1 MGYPR
6 ASIRKM
12 EIYLAREDGMSDF
25 MARSARNFILIKAAR
40 QIRQEIEKAGLDNLK
55 VLANAGI
62 SIVGTY
68 LNGCSPSEKATYRR
82 DLNALLQ
89 MGVTAD
95 KLLGEIARQM
105 PLLAPIM
112 VEKEGYKRA
121 EIEKLEAFAKEGQ
134 EAQK

>member
-1 MGYPR
+1 
-6 ASIRKM
+6 
-12 EIYLAREDGMSDF
+12 MSDF
-25 MARSARNFILIKAAR
+25 MARSGRHFILRKAAR

-68 LNGCSPSEKATYRR
+68 LNGCSPQEKATYRR

-95 KLLGEIARQM
+95 MLLEEIARQM
-105 PLLAPIM
+105 PLLAPII
-112 VEKEGYKRA
+112 VGKEGYKRG
-121 EIEKLEAFAKEGQ
+121 EIEKLTLFLKEGK
-134 EAQK
+134 EGG